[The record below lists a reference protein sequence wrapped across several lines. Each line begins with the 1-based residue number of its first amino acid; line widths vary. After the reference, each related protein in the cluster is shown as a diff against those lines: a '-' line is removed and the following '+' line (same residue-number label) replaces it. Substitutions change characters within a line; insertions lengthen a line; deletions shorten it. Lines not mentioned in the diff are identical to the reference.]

1 MDVVFPHED
10 TQNTLIS
17 FLCSLVEG
25 VDVCLFRILRV
36 RCICSWSKGTHFFSD
51 TSRRISQL
59 QSPRQGG
66 GGTRHRPLPLRQ
78 YDNYIKL
85 NTGNGREHSPTPE
98 PSIAL

>member
-1 MDVVFPHED
+1 MCVCSVFYAFVVFVHGARVHIFFPTPHAE
-10 TQNTLIS
+10 
-17 FLCSLVEG
+17 LVNFNPP
-25 VDVCLFRILRV
+25 D
-36 RCICSWSKGTHFFSD
+36 K
-51 TSRRISQL
+51 
-59 QSPRQGG
+59 GG